1 MLTRHDVMFGKLAN
15 GRPAPRTVGV
25 WNIIAA
31 ANIENE
37 WNEPNQIEER
47 LINAR
52 RSAAEIAAWRKMV
65 KVR

>member
-1 MLTRHDVMFGKLAN
+1 MFGKLAN
-15 GRPAPRTVGV
+15 GRPAPRPVGV